1 MKQSEKVQK
10 NKEPLQSSS
19 NNSVSQTKHEITPRP
34 NERIDIELFD
44 FWVDNL
50 DCDTQQSLLSFAEET
65 FSVIQIYLYAKF
77 LGYRGSITS
86 CEAWVNKKYPKPDHL
101 RVLLFEI
108 DEMQEDIRKLRLD
121 IENYAVKRDSGVARI
136 AAMQK
141 ELRSTI
147 SQVNTFVSV
156 KDKKS
161 LLLTG
166 ADRALRELQSIFK
179 DDIFEEPLR
188 EASLSVW
195 AKIQYED

>member
-1 MKQSEKVQK
+1 M
-10 NKEPLQSSS
+10 
-19 NNSVSQTKHEITPRP
+19 
-34 NERIDIELFD
+34 FD